1 MTTYSKYIWT
11 ICDRCE
17 GHGTVDHPAFSNGIT
32 SSEWAEW
39 EPEERQNYFNGAY
52 DVPCDSCNGSGKVKA
67 PDVARMSFAEKRELV
82 LQLREAREEAEYR
95 RMCAYERSIG
105 A

>member
-1 MTTYSKYIWT
+1 MNYSKFIWV
-11 ICDRCE
+11 ICWRCE
-17 GHGTVDHPAFSNGIT
+17 GHGKVDHPAFSNGIT

-52 DVPCDSCNGSGKVKA
+52 DVPCDTCKGSGKVKA
-67 PDVARMSFAEKRELV
+67 PDIQSMTFEEKRELV
-82 LQLREAREEAEYR
+82 LQLREQREEAEYQ
-95 RMCAYERSIG
+95 RMWAYERSMG